1 MQFPGKE
8 KMLITDNAFGQNG
21 FNLGSIVVAPYLW
34 QKMHSE
40 AARLLA
46 VRVYEIAHST
56 AFSA

>member
-1 MQFPGKE
+1 
-8 KMLITDNAFGQNG
+8 MLITHNAFGQNG
-21 FNLGSIVVAPYLW
+21 FNLGRIIVAPYLW

-46 VRVYEIAHST
+46 VRVYEIAYST

>member
-1 MQFPGKE
+1 
-8 KMLITDNAFGQNG
+8 MLITNNAFGGNG
-21 FNLGSIVVAPYLW
+21 GNLGRMVIAPYLW

-46 VRVYEIAHST
+46 VRVYEIAYST